1 MKFILTMS
9 LCSFVNNQCLPPVQI
24 QTHYDSWKECTVA
37 ALKIS
42 KELLDTQTIK
52 DVNDAK
58 LATKYSC
65 FEQEI
70 I

>member
-1 MKFILTMS
+1 MS
-9 LCSFVNNQCLPPVQI
+9 LCSFINNQCLPPVQI
-24 QTHYDSWKECTVA
+24 QTHYDSWKECPVA

>member
-24 QTHYDSWKECTVA
+24 QTQYDSWKDCTVA
-37 ALKIS
+37 ALRIS